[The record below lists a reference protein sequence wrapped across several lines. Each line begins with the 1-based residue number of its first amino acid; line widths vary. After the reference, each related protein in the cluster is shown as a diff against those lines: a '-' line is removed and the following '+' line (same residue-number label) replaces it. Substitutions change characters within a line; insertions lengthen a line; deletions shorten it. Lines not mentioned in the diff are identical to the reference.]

1 MYGHICT
8 VVPNYQQLTSKSDFR
23 DSFVSI
29 ARSIGIR
36 KGNKEKS
43 KTKISCK
50 NCCPRLGRLLG
61 WHNGRNQHCLPEIHH
76 LERRHFAPYKLSDC
90 MHSAHEGTIVIEWDR
105 ANENNRS
112 CCHRDV
118 LSAASLMACVPLAHS
133 FSSSFLCISLSFV
146 VLILSSGCDLNFW
159 AGLSMLGFLHNRYY
173 RQWDPLCC

>member
-23 DSFVSI
+23 YRFVSI

-76 LERRHFAPYKLSDC
+76 LERRHIAPYKLADC

-105 ANENNRS
+105 ANGTIGAVATMMY
-112 CCHRDV
+112 CLQPALWLVCLWHILFLL
-118 LSAASLMACVPLAHS
+118 LSFPSAFH
-133 FSSSFLCISLSFV
+133 SLSLFCQV
-146 VLILSSGCDLNFW
+146 VLI
-159 AGLSMLGFLHNRYY
+159 
-173 RQWDPLCC
+173 